1 MFIGINFKKLIVSL
15 IIPIGMGLLSM
26 WLTNGAMETY
36 ATLNQPPLSP
46 PGLLFPIV
54 WTILFILMGTAMYLV
69 WDTDTGSQ
77 NKRVALRLYGIG
89 IALNFFWTI
98 FFFNFGLYGFSILWL
113 ILIIIEL
120 ILTMYY
126 FYQVKKTAAY
136 LLIPYLLWC
145 LFALYLN
152 IGVYSLN

>member
-69 WDTDTGSQ
+69 WDTDTDSQ

-89 IALNFFWTI
+89 IALN

-152 IGVYSLN
+152 IGVHSLN